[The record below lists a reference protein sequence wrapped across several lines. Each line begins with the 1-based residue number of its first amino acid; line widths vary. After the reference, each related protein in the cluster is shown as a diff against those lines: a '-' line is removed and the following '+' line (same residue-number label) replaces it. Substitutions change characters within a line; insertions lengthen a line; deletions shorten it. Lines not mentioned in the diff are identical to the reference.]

1 MSHSQC
7 HLIYCHNP
15 AVSFILVCQIT
26 QRCPAKH
33 FLPLTHS
40 LKELA
45 AIISRSDQR
54 QRHGRVTPSVH
65 NQRTIHFKGQGN
77 GCSYIR
83 AKRKSHWDILLP
95 LKWRRRKC
103 SLWLFFFKLVLGFAM
118 EGTSVMGLLSLQVG
132 WSAMQPCNYST
143 NFISGHQGFTSGIP
157 ACMPTSLGGGVGGS
171 HSGTFQKKHP
181 NIL

>member
-1 MSHSQC
+1 MLSYIQVPHLYCKNSEKPISVKLSSFRQISTSSNLHVTIKHTENDLGWSKPALWHLYFRKLHCMSHSQC
-7 HLIYCHNP
+7 HFIYCHNP

-95 LKWRRRKC
+95 LKWCRRKC
-103 SLWLFFFKLVLGFAM
+103 S
-118 EGTSVMGLLSLQVG
+118 
-132 WSAMQPCNYST
+132 
-143 NFISGHQGFTSGIP
+143 
-157 ACMPTSLGGGVGGS
+157 
-171 HSGTFQKKHP
+171 
-181 NIL
+181 